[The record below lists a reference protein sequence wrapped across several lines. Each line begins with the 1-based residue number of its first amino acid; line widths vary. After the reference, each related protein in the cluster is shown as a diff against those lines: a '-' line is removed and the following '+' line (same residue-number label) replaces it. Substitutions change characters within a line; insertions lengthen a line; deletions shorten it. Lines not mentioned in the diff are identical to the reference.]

1 MADVDYKAVKTH
13 PISKRNDGSTG
24 HKPHSNEEEYKKM
37 YERSVKDPLGF
48 WDESCAA
55 PLKEVNSLFCRRLGA
70 EGKDVWLARDG
81 LASQGDVRV
90 LGFSRGIR
98 ESNFIWSAQC
108 EALRT
113 ALEDIMAKEHLY
125 WHRPYTTVQAGSF
138 TAGDVQWFPEG
149 GLNVSYNCVDRW
161 AYKHPNKT
169 AIIWEADEPGQHVE
183 LTYEQ
188 LFQEVCRTANILKSY
203 GVKKGDT
210 VAIYLPM
217 VPEAAIAF
225 LACARLGAIHSV
237 IFAGFSA
244 ESLRDRIVDAKSR
257 VVITTDEGKRGGKTI
272 ATKSIV
278 DAALTE
284 CPLVEHCL
292 VLKRTGGN
300 IKWTEGRDHWWHEE
314 KDKVQPY
321 CPVEIVSSEDPL
333 FILYTS
339 GSTGKPKGVVHST
352 AGYLLGAFMTLK
364 YVFDVHP
371 DDRYACM
378 ADVGWI
384 TGHTYIVYGPLANGV
399 TTTIFESTPVYP
411 TPSRFWEVVAKHKLT
426 QFYTAPTAIRLLRRL
441 GEEHTKGHDLS
452 TLRTIGSVGEP
463 INPEAWEWYW
473 EHVGKKE
480 CAVVDTYWQTE
491 TGSII
496 ITPLPGATKTKPGAA
511 TLPFFGIDPVLLD
524 PTTGKE
530 ISGNDVEGVLCVR
543 KPWPSI
549 ARTVYGDHKRFL
561 DTYMNVYPGYYFT
574 GDGAGRDHD
583 GYYWIRGRVDDVI
596 NVSGHRL
603 STAEIES
610 ALIQHNGVAETAV
623 VGIPDELTGQAVVAY
638 VTLKPDFSF
647 DASDEPALLK
657 ELVLQVLVDD
667 LPKTRS
673 GKILRRVLRK
683 ISANEADQLGDLS
696 TLADPSVVDQIK
708 EKFASVPAK

>member
-1 MADVDYKAVKTH
+1 MADVPDYRNVPTH
-13 PISKRNDGSTG
+13 EISHRTNGKSDKH
-24 HKPHSNEEEYKKM
+24 HKPHADTAEYEKLYK
-37 YERSVKDPLGF
+37 ESIDHPAQF
-48 WDESCAA
+48 WD
-55 PLKEVNSLFCRRLGA
+55 R
-70 EGKDVWLARDG
+70 
-81 LASQGDVRV
+81 
-90 LGFSRGIR
+90 
-98 ESNFIWSAQC
+98 
-108 EALRT
+108 
-113 ALEDIMAKEHLY
+113 MAKEHLY
-125 WHRPYTTVQAGSF
+125 WHRPYSTVMAGSF
-138 TAGDVQWFPEG
+138 EHGDVQWFPEG

-183 LTYEQ
+183 LTYEE
-188 LFQEVCRTANILKSY
+188 LLREVCKTANILKSF

-225 LACARLGAIHSV
+225 LACARLGAVHSV
-237 IFAGFSA
+237 VFAGFSA
-244 ESLRDRIVDAKSR
+244 ESLRDRVQDAKSR
-257 VVITTDEGKRGGKTI
+257 VVITTDEGKRGGKSI

-284 CPLVEHCL
+284 CPLVEHVLCL
-292 VLKRTGGN
+292 QRTGG
-300 IKWTEGRDHWWHEE
+300 KVAWKEGRDKWWHEE
-314 KDKVQPY
+314 KEKVQPY
-321 CPVEIVSSEDPL
+321 CPPEIVSSEDPL

-352 AGYLLGAFMTLK
+352 AGYLLGAFMTLR
-364 YVFDVHP
+364 YVFDVHA

-411 TPSRFWEVVAKHKLT
+411 TPARFWETVAKHKLT

-441 GEEHTKGHDLS
+441 GEHHVKGHDLS
-452 TLRTIGSVGEP
+452 SLRTIGSVGEP
-463 INPEAWEWYW
+463 INPEAWDWYW
-473 EHVGKKE
+473 EHVGNKE

-511 TLPFFGIDPVLLD
+511 TLPFFGIEPVLLD
-524 PTTGKE
+524 PTTGALIE
-530 ISGNDVEGVLCVR
+530 GNDKEGVLAVK

-561 DTYMNVYPGYYFT
+561 ETYMLPYPGYYFT

-610 ALIQHNGVAETAV
+610 ALIQHPGVAETAV

-638 VTLKPDFSF
+638 VTMKPDFNS
-647 DASDEPALLK
+647 DADETSLLK
-657 ELVLQVLVDD
+657 ELVLQVRKTIGPFAAPKRVILVGD

-673 GKILRRVLRK
+673 GKIMRRILRK
-683 ISANEADQLGDLS
+683 ISAGEGDQLGDLS
-696 TLADPSVVDQIK
+696 TLADPSIVESIK
-708 EKFASVPAK
+708 EKFEKK

>member
-1 MADVDYKAVKTH
+1 MAEHDYRSAPTH
-13 PISKRNDGSTG
+13 PVSKRNDGSG
-24 HKPHSNEEEYKKM
+24 HKPHANEESYAAM
-37 YERSVKDPLGF
+37 YRESIDKPNEF
-48 WDESCAA
+48 WD
-55 PLKEVNSLFCRRLGA
+55 R
-70 EGKDVWLARDG
+70 
-81 LASQGDVRV
+81 
-90 LGFSRGIR
+90 
-98 ESNFIWSAQC
+98 
-108 EALRT
+108 
-113 ALEDIMAKEHLY
+113 MAKEHIY
-125 WHRPYTTVQAGSF
+125 WHRPYSTVQAGSF
-138 TAGDVQWFPEG
+138 EAGDVQWFPEG

-161 AYKHPNKT
+161 AYKTPNKT

-188 LFQEVCRTANILKSY
+188 LFQEVCKTANILKSY

-237 IFAGFSA
+237 VFAGFSA
-244 ESLRDRIVDAKSR
+244 DSLRDRVVDAKSR

-278 DAALTE
+278 DAALAD
-284 CPLVEHCL
+284 CPLVEHVL

-300 IKWTEGRDHWWHEE
+300 VKWVEGRDHWWHEE
-314 KDKVQPY
+314 KLSVQPY

-352 AGYLLGAFMTLK
+352 AGYLLGALMTLK

-371 DDRYACM
+371 EDRYACM

-399 TTTIFESTPVYP
+399 TTTVFESTPVYP

-496 ITPLPGATKTKPGAA
+496 ITPLPGATKTKPGSA

-524 PTTGKE
+524 ASTGEE
-530 ISGNDVEGVLCVR
+530 IKGNEVEGVLCVR

-561 DTYMNVYPGYYFT
+561 DTYMNPYPGYYFT

-583 GYYWIRGRVDDVI
+583 GYIWIRGRVDDVI

-610 ALIQHNGVAETAV
+610 AMIQHNGVAETAV
-623 VGIPDELTGQAVVAY
+623 VGVPDELTGQAVIAY
-638 VTLKPDFSF
+638 VTLKPDFKF
-647 DASDEPALLK
+647 DDADEAPLLK
-657 ELVLQVLVDD
+657 ELVLQVRKTIGPFAAPKRIVLVSD

-673 GKILRRVLRK
+673 GKIMRRILRK
-683 ISANEADQLGDLS
+683 ISAGEGDQLGDLS

-708 EKFASVPAK
+708 EKFEAAPAPPTTGK